1 MISVIVPVYKVVPYL
16 RQCVESIFIQTYRDL
31 EILLIDD
38 CSPDECGEICEEYK
52 ERDVRIKVF
61 HTENMGLSAARNFGL
76 RKSTGEYIGFVD
88 SDDWIEP
95 DMYEVLLK
103 GITDADISVCGFAS
117 AVQRMQPAEAVY
129 YGTDALRALLDEKLN
144 NHVWNKL
151 YRRELFD
158 GLLFPEGRN
167 YEDTAVMHRIVDR
180 AKAVA
185 AVSGVKYHYQSRQ
198 ESISKTYTAENLI
211 DYADARLGR
220 YFFFRDE
227 HQDLFEEK
235 NEELLLLAAN
245 GVSKVWRWWHGCKA
259 EEKKEYE
266 EKISSLLSFSKESIY
281 RCSVFVHGRS
291 L

>member
-1 MISVIVPVYKVVPYL
+1 M
-16 RQCVESIFIQTYRDL
+16 
-31 EILLIDD
+31 
-38 CSPDECGEICEEYK
+38 
-52 ERDVRIKVF
+52 
-61 HTENMGLSAARNFGL
+61 
-76 RKSTGEYIGFVD
+76 
-88 SDDWIEP
+88 
-95 DMYEVLLK
+95 LLK